1 MARGTKKDIPTQMC
15 TMCGEVKPITV
26 ANFYKTYSALFK
38 NSYDNRMCY
47 CKECILG
54 YANELNDKIYHDE
67 YKSLYELCKLIDV
80 YYNKDLYKSLKES
93 AVESG
98 DESSQ
103 FALYFQKINSLPQY
117 RGKVFNDSE
126 LSEDAQSKLEEFENN
141 DKELSKRWGK
151 SWNREDL
158 QWLEENYTE
167 WLTHNDCEKLSVQR
181 LVQMICIKE
190 LEIRKTREIGKPTD
204 KLEKSLMELMNS
216 SNLTPRT
223 MSAMNETDS
232 TKVFGLWLKDIEQ
245 YKPAEYFKDKKLYF
259 DFDGILEY
267 FNKFI
272 LRPMKNLLVGTRDFD
287 KEFALEDENVEE
299 SED

>member
-1 MARGTKKDIPTQMC
+1 MATKEIQRC
-15 TMCGEVKPITV
+15 TMCGEVKPVTV
-26 ANFYKTYSALFK
+26 ANFYKSYSILFK
-38 NSYDNRMCY
+38 NNYDNRMCW
-47 CKECILG
+47 CKDCVLG
-54 YANELNDKIYHDE
+54 YVSELNNNIYHNE
-67 YKSLYELCKLIDV
+67 YKSLQEVCNLMDI
-80 YYNKDLYKSLKES
+80 YYNADLYSSLRDSAKEK
-93 AVESG
+93 G
-98 DESSQ
+98 DDTPQ
-103 FALYFQKINSLPQY
+103 YNIYIQKVNSLPQY
-117 RGKVFNDSE
+117 RGKVFSDSEE
-126 LSEDAQSKLEEFENN
+126 LSENIKVELEEIEIN

-151 SWNREDL
+151 SWSREDL

-190 LEIRKTREIGKPTD
+190 LEIRQTREMGKPTD

-232 TKVFGLWLKDIEQ
+232 TKVFGMWLKDIEQ
-245 YKPAEYFKDKKLYF
+245 YKPAEYFEDKKLYF

-287 KEFALEDENVEE
+287 KEFALEEDIEEE
-299 SED
+299 SEE